1 MIQVQTVQYLDRRG
15 PKGEDGAAGKDGA
28 QGAEGPAGAQGP
40 KGDKG
45 DTGANSTVPGPQGP
59 KGDKGDKGDTGPTTQ
74 TAMETAITND
84 SSNPFTVTGQL
95 RVTDDI
101 TAFYTSSDERL
112 KTNIE
117 TIENSIGI
125 LKKIRGVRFNWN
137 ELAKSINNNVD
148 LEKKEL
154 GVIAQELENEIPEV
168 LKRRFI
174 RIQSCKI

>member
-1 MIQVQTVQYLDRRG
+1 M
-15 PKGEDGAAGKDGA
+15 
-28 QGAEGPAGAQGP
+28 
-40 KGDKG
+40 
-45 DTGANSTVPGPQGP
+45 
-59 KGDKGDKGDTGPTTQ
+59 Q
-74 TAMETAITND
+74 TAIAND

-154 GVIAQELENEIPEV
+154 GVIAQELENDIPEV
-168 LKRRFI
+168 LKEGLSGYKAVRYD
-174 RIQSCKI
+174 KITPLLIECIKNQQEQIEKLGKDIEELKTIVQNK

>member
-1 MIQVQTVQYLDRRG
+1 M
-15 PKGEDGAAGKDGA
+15 
-28 QGAEGPAGAQGP
+28 
-40 KGDKG
+40 
-45 DTGANSTVPGPQGP
+45 
-59 KGDKGDKGDTGPTTQ
+59 Q
-74 TAMETAITND
+74 TAIASD
-84 SSNPFTVTGQL
+84 SNPFTVTGAL

-168 LKRRFI
+168 LKEGLSGYKAVRYE
-174 RIQSCKI
+174 KITPLLIECIKKQQEQIEKLGNDIEELKTIVQNK

>member
-1 MIQVQTVQYLDRRG
+1 M
-15 PKGEDGAAGKDGA
+15 
-28 QGAEGPAGAQGP
+28 
-40 KGDKG
+40 
-45 DTGANSTVPGPQGP
+45 
-59 KGDKGDKGDTGPTTQ
+59 Q
-74 TAMETAITND
+74 TAIASD
-84 SSNPFTVTGQL
+84 SNPFTVTGPLQ
-95 RVTDDI
+95 VTDDI

-117 TIENSIGI
+117 TIQNSIGI

-168 LKRRFI
+168 LKEGLSGYKAVRYE
-174 RIQSCKI
+174 KITPLLIECIKKQQEQIEKLGNDIEELKTIVQNK

>member
-1 MIQVQTVQYLDRRG
+1 
-15 PKGEDGAAGKDGA
+15 
-28 QGAEGPAGAQGP
+28 
-40 KGDKG
+40 
-45 DTGANSTVPGPQGP
+45 
-59 KGDKGDKGDTGPTTQ
+59 
-74 TAMETAITND
+74 METAITND

-154 GVIAQELENEIPEV
+154 GVIAQELENDIPEV
-168 LKRRFI
+168 LKEGLSGYKAVRYD
-174 RIQSCKI
+174 KITPLLIECIKNQQEQIEKLGKDIEELKTIVQNK

>member
-1 MIQVQTVQYLDRRG
+1 MLGCVRLF
-15 PKGEDGAAGKDGA
+15 KGLQRDVHVDT
-28 QGAEGPAGAQGP
+28 GPA
-40 KGDKG
+40 
-45 DTGANSTVPGPQGP
+45 
-59 KGDKGDKGDTGPTTQ
+59 GPTTQ
-74 TAMETAITND
+74 PAMESAISANA
-84 SSNPFTVTGQL
+84 NPFTVTGQL

-154 GVIAQELENEIPEV
+154 GVIAQELENEIPEI
-168 LKRRFI
+168 LKEGLSGYKAVRYD
-174 RIQSCKI
+174 KITPLLIECIKNQQEQIEKIGKDIEELKTKVQNK